1 MGITGE
7 PDPASASLEDWM
19 AYREQLRSLPANDE
33 TVRVGLAVANAQ
45 ILKLQSV
52 DQERRRKAN

>member
-7 PDPASASLEDWM
+7 PDPKSASLEDWM
-19 AYREQLRSLPANDE
+19 AYRDRLRSMPANDE
-33 TVRVGLAVANAQ
+33 TVRVSLAVANAQ

-52 DQERRRKAN
+52 DHDRRRKAN